1 MIIFISIQ
9 LLLAGICFTTA
20 SINLKV
26 GLYNSIPDLQGDNLT
41 SYKLMVEKGFNND
54 DHTVNAVVNED
65 DYSPYGPLK
74 KYLNRDFDLIEI
86 DTANLLSILD
96 LIVDINGVLP
106 MSTDTLPTA
115 RSAVQ
120 VGNQLFGYP
129 TLACGNFI
137 IGLYPSTECSCPLRK
152 SRSDFMNFKSTMEKC
167 TSNLMASFPMYER
180 IIGGKMND
188 ADGWYLPFLYLDSY
202 IDINGPGSIDR
213 AIQDLK
219 QGIVDSNV
227 CTNLQWFINL
237 CGNDPDGNKCYQK
250 DVTGSYVEDDDNVIN
265 DIKNENTMFFFGFSE
280 ITAKI
285 LPDSD
290 FCPYSATSWP
300 LGPSNYMVQFTDALV
315 VSKKSWESA
324 SEEKQ
329 NAIREFVKYFT
340 GYDLRRKIALGEDLS
355 PPKNR
360 YLLQAIESFYKSVDD
375 TIYQDLNWQL
385 QRSVAAPSLSSEDRK
400 LMEEVLE
407 EKCTGSS
414 KNKNKKIKIEL

>member
-9 LLLAGICFTTA
+9 LLLAGICFTSA

-26 GLYNSIPDLQGDNLT
+26 GLYNSIPDLQVDNLT

-54 DHTVNAVVNED
+54 DHTVNAVVKED
-65 DYSPYGPLK
+65 DYSPNRPLK
-74 KYLNRDFDLIEI
+74 KYLNGDFDLIEI

-96 LIVDINGVLP
+96 LIVDINEVLP
-106 MSTDTLPTA
+106 MPTDTLPTA

-167 TSNLMASFPMYER
+167 TSNLMSSFPMYER

-188 ADGWYLPFLYLDSY
+188 AKGWYLPFLYLDSY
-202 IDINGPGSIDR
+202 IDINGPGSIAR

-219 QGIVDSNV
+219 HGIVDLHV

-250 DVTGSYVEDDDNVIN
+250 DITGSYVQHKKNVIN
-265 DIKNENTMFFFGFSE
+265 DIKNKKTMFFFGFSE

-285 LPDSD
+285 LLDSD

-315 VSKKSWESA
+315 VSKKSWETA
-324 SEEKQ
+324 SNEKQ

-340 GYDLRRKIALGEDLS
+340 SYDLRRKIALGEDLS

-375 TIYQDLNWQL
+375 TIYKDLYWQL
-385 QRSVAAPSLSSEDRK
+385 QRSVAAPSLLSEDRK

-414 KNKNKKIKIEL
+414 KNKKIKSEL